1 MKNKRNLYKQ
11 LLSGLFLGLYL
22 FITLPVQY
30 WHHHSSANRLS
41 ADNTEVFAII
51 QSLDTDNESGIDC
64 SICSHKYAAH
74 GLDIDPTALVGI
86 DNHSILYI
94 DFSQPLLDLTY
105 DDLLNKGPPAII

>member
-1 MKNKRNLYKQ
+1 MKNTPNLYKQ

-41 ADNTEVFAII
+41 ANNTEVFAIV
-51 QSLDTDNESGIDC
+51 QSFDADNDPGIDC

-74 GLDIDPTALVGI
+74 SLDIDPTALVGI
-86 DNHSILYI
+86 DNHTILYI